1 VGTAVTTAPTKQAG
15 PLLSAV
21 LTYCAEHPYA
31 GDDLEPG
38 ILTFQ
43 QTMVGAE
50 RVVSVLGN
58 VPDVMEAATD
68 LLDAADPQ
76 LVSFGRGLLTLN
88 VAPRLLYRPLYVG
101 RRADTVMFRRVCAT
115 CHGLQKVPDWS
126 QGLDPVYGEPKGK
139 PCPECLEWPR

>member
-1 VGTAVTTAPTKQAG
+1 MTTTPVRQAG

-21 LTYCAEHPYA
+21 LVYCARHPYA

-43 QTMVGAE
+43 QTMVGTE
-50 RVVSVLGN
+50 RVVSILGD
-58 VPDVMEAATD
+58 VPDVMEAATE

-76 LVSFGRGLLTLN
+76 LVFFERGLLVLN
-88 VAPRLLYRPLYVG
+88 VVPRLLYRPLYVG
-101 RRADTVMFRRVCAT
+101 RRADTVAFRRVCAT
-115 CHGLQKVPDWS
+115 CYGLRKVPDWS